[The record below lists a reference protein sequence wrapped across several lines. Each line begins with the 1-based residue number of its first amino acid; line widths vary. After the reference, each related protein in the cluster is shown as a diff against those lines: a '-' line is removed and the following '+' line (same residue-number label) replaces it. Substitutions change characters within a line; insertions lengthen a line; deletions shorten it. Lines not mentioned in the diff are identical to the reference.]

1 MSQLRLNP
9 LTGRWVT
16 IVAERAERP
25 TDFAPRMAQ
34 VEGVARPCPF
44 CPGNE
49 DATLP
54 ALNTYNDAKGNWK
67 VRAVPNLYPAFYGDE
82 PLAVENHGPVWTS
95 APASGLHEVLVFT
108 PRHHAQFADLN
119 DDECTLAMHA
129 TRDRMADHAR
139 NPRIRYT
146 QAIVNYGREA
156 GASLSHPHGQILGMG
171 FVPGEILD
179 EEAGFARF
187 EGGCLM
193 CATLESEVAVNER
206 VVIENDRVAIVCPY
220 WSGTPFEMLVI
231 PKQHELHMQ
240 DAADDDLA
248 AVGCAIRD
256 AVAGLRGLLGDV
268 AYNIVFHAAPH
279 SHSGPFHW
287 HAHIWP
293 FLVSIAG
300 FERGTGVLIN
310 IKPPELAATDLRR
323 IAASV

>member
-25 TDFAPRMAQ
+25 TDFAPRTAH
-34 VEGVARPCPF
+34 VEGIARPCPF

-49 DATLP
+49 EATLP
-54 ALNTYNDAKGNWK
+54 PIATYGGDDGWR

-82 PLAVENHGPVWTS
+82 QLAVVNHGPVWTS
-95 APASGLHEVLVFT
+95 APASGVHEVLVFT
-108 PRHHAQFADLN
+108 PRHHAQLADL
-119 DDECTLAMHA
+119 DDTECTLVMHA

-139 NPRIRYT
+139 SARIRYT

-179 EEAGFARF
+179 EEAGFGRF
-187 EGGCLM
+187 AGGCLM
-193 CATLESEVAVNER
+193 CATAESELAALER
-206 VVIENDRVAIVCPY
+206 VVLANDRVAIVSPY
-220 WSGTPFEMLVI
+220 WSGTPYEMLVI
-231 PKQHELHMQ
+231 PMQHELHMQ
-240 DAADDDLA
+240 DATDDDLA

-256 AVAGLRGLLGDV
+256 ALASLRALMGDV
-268 AYNIVFHAAPH
+268 AYNVVFHAAPH
-279 SHSGPFHW
+279 HHGGPFHW

-310 IKPPELAATDLRR
+310 IKSPEAAAGDLRR
-323 IAASV
+323 IAAKV